1 MDLDGVRSSIDIIK
15 GGDGHNI
22 SGGELDHPRSNH
34 YYFFRHLFKAVL
46 LFTLVTIACFV
57 LFNQGGAGGSP
68 FQFLPTSFYNFT
80 FSHASN
86 STAPAAGMEEVVG
99 LEQLLKRAATP
110 DKTVILS
117 PLNEAWIEK
126 DSIFDLFLESFRIGN
141 QTAGL
146 LKHLI
151 VVALDQKAFDHCL
164 GLHLNCYFLKTQG
177 VDFSGEA
184 HFMSADYLNIVWRKI
199 DFLRTVLETGY
210 SFIFTDA
217 DIMWFRNPFQQFYS
231 DSHFQVACDKFRGNP
246 WDLNNAPNTGLMY
259 VKSSNQT
266 IQFYKYWY
274 KSREIY
280 PAKHDQDAFN
290 MIKRDPVVREIGLQI
305 KFLDT
310 AYFGGFC
317 QSSRNFDLLCTMHAN
332 CCAGLD
338 NKIHDLKILL
348 DDWKKYI
355 SAFTENHDNNI
366 SQSHPISWSVP
377 QSCGI
382 AFLIHVNF
390 EFWYQTNL

>member
-1 MDLDGVRSSIDIIK
+1 MDLDGVSIDIIK
-15 GGDGHNI
+15 GDAHNI
-22 SGGELDHPRSNH
+22 SPPKPKPEGDSFDQNLQSR
-34 YYFFRHLFKAVL
+34 YFFRHLFKAVL

-57 LFNQGGAGGSP
+57 LFNQGGAAGSP

-80 FSHASN
+80 FSHAYN
-86 STAPAAGMEEVVG
+86 STAPPPAVTGMEELG
-99 LEQLLKRAATP
+99 LEQLLKRAAMP

-126 DSIFDLFLESFRIGN
+126 DSIFDLFLESFRVGN
-141 QTAGL
+141 QTIGL

-184 HFMSADYLNIVWRKI
+184 HFMSADYLKIVWRKI

-210 SFIFTDA
+210 SFVFTDA
-217 DIMWFRNPFQQFYS
+217 DIMWFRNPFQQFYP

-266 IQFYKYWY
+266 IEFYKYWY

-280 PAKHDQDAFN
+280 SAKHDQDAFN
-290 MIKRDPVVREIGLQI
+290 MIKRDPVVRDIGLQI

-317 QSSRNFDLLCTMHAN
+317 QSSRNFDLVYTMHAN

-348 DDWKKYI
+348 EDWKKYI
-355 SAFTENHDNNI
+355 SFTENEKI
-366 SQSHPISWSVP
+366 SHPISWSVP
-377 QSCGI
+377 QSCGP
-382 AFLIHVNF
+382 ASFRSHTPWKKNG
-390 EFWYQTNL
+390 T